1 MENRNFGERRE
12 IERLEADLR
21 EATSL
26 SNKYF
31 GDIQRLKEAISARDL
46 DIRGFKLRVEQLES
60 ELDQSQ
66 RRIGMLSDARQQKD
80 DDLAAITVKIGQ
92 ETHLLNSTKAALQ
105 KLDSEIQYLESLNHK
120 HLQTQNSLTKMN
132 DQEFFRGK
140 ELTNLENDRR
150 ITHKLREDEIAA
162 LKGEIEHFKLMNG
175 KQIEDQYEFQNEIE
189 ALKRHVALLN
199 QQNFEVR
206 SSPSDASVA
215 VDRA

>member
-60 ELDQSQ
+60 ELDQCQ

-80 DDLAAITVKIGQ
+80 DDFAAITVKIGQ

-105 KLDSEIQYLESLNHK
+105 KLDSEI
-120 HLQTQNSLTKMN
+120 
-132 DQEFFRGK
+132 
-140 ELTNLENDRR
+140 
-150 ITHKLREDEIAA
+150 
-162 LKGEIEHFKLMNG
+162 
-175 KQIEDQYEFQNEIE
+175 
-189 ALKRHVALLN
+189 
-199 QQNFEVR
+199 
-206 SSPSDASVA
+206 
-215 VDRA
+215 

>member
-46 DIRGFKLRVEQLES
+46 DIRGFKLRVDQLES

-120 HLQTQNSLTKMN
+120 HL
-132 DQEFFRGK
+132 
-140 ELTNLENDRR
+140 
-150 ITHKLREDEIAA
+150 
-162 LKGEIEHFKLMNG
+162 
-175 KQIEDQYEFQNEIE
+175 
-189 ALKRHVALLN
+189 
-199 QQNFEVR
+199 
-206 SSPSDASVA
+206 
-215 VDRA
+215 